1 MEVSGA
7 LLINLFKTFGCIP
20 YDLFI
25 AKLEAYGFQ
34 AEALILVY
42 HYLSNRKQKVKIN
55 EIFSCWKD
63 IEYGVRQG
71 SILGPLLFNIN
82 LGDLFYFLEDLDIA
96 RYADGTTIYTVKWN
110 KESVINLLEAS
121 SLPLFT

>member
-34 AEALILVY
+34 ADALILVY

-55 EIFSCWKD
+55 EIFSC
-63 IEYGVRQG
+63 
-71 SILGPLLFNIN
+71 
-82 LGDLFYFLEDLDIA
+82 
-96 RYADGTTIYTVKWN
+96 
-110 KESVINLLEAS
+110 
-121 SLPLFT
+121 